1 MQRSGN
7 SWMMSSP
14 PLSERPLTLTGPL
27 CITPAARKDQQ
38 AVRMVDI
45 LLFGPYV
52 EDDLNT
58 ILNLMD
64 MSSVKKWQ

>member
-1 MQRSGN
+1 
-7 SWMMSSP
+7 
-14 PLSERPLTLTGPL
+14 
-27 CITPAARKDQQ
+27 
-38 AVRMVDI
+38 MVDI

>member
-1 MQRSGN
+1 
-7 SWMMSSP
+7 
-14 PLSERPLTLTGPL
+14 
-27 CITPAARKDQQ
+27 
-38 AVRMVDI
+38 MVDI

-52 EDDLNT
+52 EDDLNK